1 MAQAG
6 ASAGHE
12 APRQRLMIREM
23 VLENFKSYAGE
34 QRVGPFHKS
43 FSAVVGPNGSGKS
56 NVIDAMLFV
65 FGRRAKQLRFN
76 KVSELIHNSQNH
88 RNLECA
94 RVTVHFQEILDQDGD
109 SYTVV
114 PGSEFTVA
122 RTAQRN
128 NESHYYINGRKVSTK
143 DVTDMLKGKGID
155 LDNNRFLI
163 LQGEVEQISMMKP
176 KAEDKN
182 DTGLLE
188 YLEDIIGTDQYV
200 QPIEEANKK
209 LEEMNEKRVSMV
221 ARLKMSE
228 KEKDG
233 LQGKAEEAQMFLDK
247 QAEMLRNRI
256 HATHVFAMK
265 IEANIKVA
273 EGKTS
278 ELKSKL
284 EHERAK
290 FKQHEKDL
298 EAAEK
303 KFVAA
308 DKAHAAVVKAMEAA
322 LEAYKEME
330 RKDAQNNE
338 NVKAIKNKIKKLT
351 DKMAADTQ
359 TFAKLEKEKAECEEA
374 APKLAAQVQQLTAEA
389 DSTEAALEEAKE
401 AAKGEAEAHRQQ
413 LAQVKKELAP
423 WEKKMGEVNARISVA
438 ERESELLQRKEKE
451 AKQRLEKAQAE
462 LEQARAA
469 AGGKE
474 KRIRELE
481 AAVEKRRQDIEAQKK
496 ELAAAQAAEAEADGK
511 LSSVRER
518 VVQLR
523 ADLNASQGQ
532 SGVIKELM
540 AAKARGE
547 LTGIYG
553 RLGDLAAI
561 DAKYDAA
568 VSTAVGALDN
578 VLVETTSD
586 AQRAVEHLRR
596 ANAGCAT
603 FLILEKQQH
612 LERAANE
619 RIDTPEGCPRLFD
632 LIKIKDA
639 RLRPAFFYACGN
651 TLVANDLDQASR
663 IAYGQDRRFRRVVT
677 LQGQL
682 IADSGTMSGGGKP
695 QTGRMA
701 LGNSAPRGAAT
712 DARAAEAELRKAE
725 QEADALGKAL
735 QAARDRVAAA
745 QSALRAAEKD
755 LSSLE
760 LEAPKA
766 RMEAEAN
773 AQRATDLAQR
783 MASLQEATQVDAADA
798 SRVKELHVAVS
809 KDKVEL
815 LTLQEQCA
823 DLTKRAKSLEAKI
836 ENAGGEKLKSLK
848 TKLDKTRKKI
858 EEAEADMSKKQVQ
871 AKAHAKQIEKLKK
884 EVTKQGKDREKL
896 EAELEECGK
905 VTKSIE
911 DDALLVVNQ
920 KAEAEAKSQE
930 TGAALEEAQKARDL
944 LKRNYA
950 IIRQTEANIEEELE
964 RLARVVREER
974 DKGKQQLAERAKHR
988 KKLAEV
994 VGNDDLA
1001 VDDAALRGETSDE
1014 GLTKLADELN
1024 YKAAVLE
1031 AELQKLS
1038 PDLTAIEEFKQKL
1051 ADYSAKAKEL
1061 EDATA
1066 ERDALRREYEALR
1079 KARLDG
1085 FMAGFEAISMRLKE
1099 VYQMITCGG
1108 DAELEL
1114 VDSLDPFSEG
1124 IVFSVRPPKKSWKNI
1139 SNLSGGEKT
1148 LSSLSLV
1155 FALHTYK
1162 PNPLYVMDEIDAALD
1177 FKNVSI
1183 VGHYIKERTAGAQF
1197 VIISL
1202 RNNMFELAERLVGIY
1217 KTDNATKTVAINP
1230 GRFAVPQPGGAKQ
1243 AHKQQLE
1250 AGEGEG
1256 AEAEQAARLEGRPAG
1271 AVVQAAA

>member
-6 ASAGHE
+6 VLAGQE

-34 QRVGPFHKS
+34 QRVGPFHKASCKAHNHNNLLQS

-88 RNLECA
+88 SNLEYA

-176 KAEDKN
+176 KAEEKDG
-182 DTGLLE
+182 TGLLE

-200 QPIEEANKK
+200 QPIEDANKK

-256 HATHVFAMK
+256 HATHIFAMK
-265 IEANIKVA
+265 IGSNISKA
-273 EGKTS
+273 EGRTT
-278 ELKSKL
+278 ELKGKL

-303 KFVAA
+303 KFVSA
-308 DKAHAAVVKAMEAA
+308 DKAHSAVVKALEAA
-322 LEAYKEME
+322 TEAFKEME
-330 RKDAQNNE
+330 RRDAQNNE
-338 NVKAIKNKIKKLT
+338 NVKAIKIKIKKIT
-351 DKMAADTQ
+351 DKMASDTQ
-359 TFAKLEKEKAECEEA
+359 SFAQLEKDKTECEEA

-389 DSTEAALEEAKE
+389 DATEAALEEAKD

-451 AKQRLEKAQAE
+451 AKKRLETAQAD
-462 LEQARAA
+462 LEEARAA

-481 AAVEKRRQDIEAQKK
+481 ASVEKRRWK
-496 ELAAAQAAEAEADGK
+496 ELSAAQAAEKEADEQ
-511 LSSVRER
+511 LSGVRER
-518 VVQLR
+518 LVQLR
-523 ADLNASQGQ
+523 ADLSASQGQ
-532 SGVIKELM
+532 SGVIKALM
-540 AAKARGE
+540 AAKTRGE

-578 VLVETTSD
+578 VLVDTTTD

-612 LERAANE
+612 LERFTNE
-619 RIDTPEGCPRLFD
+619 RVDTPEGCPRLFD

-639 RLRPAFFYACGN
+639 RLRSAFFYACGN
-651 TLVANDLDQASR
+651 TLVAKDLDQASR

-701 LGNSAPRGAAT
+701 LGNQAPRGAAT
-712 DARAAEAELRKAE
+712 DARAAEAELRE
-725 QEADALGKAL
+725 AL
-735 QAARDRVAAA
+735 QTARDRVCAA
-745 QSALRAAEKD
+745 QSALRAAGKD
-755 LSSLE
+755 LASLE
-760 LEAPKA
+760 LEVPKA
-766 RMEAEAN
+766 RMEATAN
-773 AQRATDLAQR
+773 TQLAADLAQR

-823 DLTKRAKSLEAKI
+823 DLTNRAKALEAKI

-884 EVTKQGKDREKL
+884 EVTKQGKERDKL
-896 EAELEECGK
+896 EAELVECGK
-905 VTKSIE
+905 ASKAIE
-911 DDALLVVNQ
+911 DEALKVVEQ
-920 KAEAEAKSQE
+920 KAEAEAKSEE
-930 TGAALEEAQKARDL
+930 TGAALEEAQKAVSEEWLCGLADLHADIRRQRDL
-944 LKRNYA
+944 LKRNHA
-950 IIRQTEANIEEELE
+950 IIRGTESNIEEELE
-964 RLARVVREER
+964 RVARVVREER
-974 DKGKQQLAERAKHR
+974 DKGKLHLADRAKHR

-994 VGNDDLA
+994 V
-1001 VDDAALRGETSDE
+1001 AAASVPAASLSPR
-1014 GLTKLADELN
+1014 LPQ
-1024 YKAAVLE
+1024 AAVLE
-1031 AELQKLS
+1031 AELQKLN
-1038 PDLTAIEEFKQKL
+1038 PDLTAIEEYKQKS
-1051 ADYSAKAKEL
+1051 ADYASKAKEL

-1066 ERDALRREYEALR
+1066 ERDGVRREYEALR

-1230 GRFAVPQPGGAKQ
+1230 GRFAVPQ
-1243 AHKQQLE
+1243 
-1250 AGEGEG
+1250 
-1256 AEAEQAARLEGRPAG
+1256 
-1271 AVVQAAA
+1271 